1 MKTTEEIYQSLLAA
15 FAQRAGFTPE
25 ADCDLAVRLYAAAA
39 EIYSLYVQGEWVV
52 RQCFPQTAEGEYLDR
67 HAQLRGLERKEP
79 VAARGVVR
87 FSGEISENTDRP
99 IPAGTVCMTAGLIRF
114 ETIEDGLLAAGQAHV
129 DVPVQALVP
138 GISGNVAAGTILSMA
153 VAPAGISA
161 CSNPSPCQGGVDR
174 EGDEQ
179 LRQRVLDTFQRL
191 PNGAN
196 AAWYEQTAMGHEG
209 VAAARAVGRARG
221 IGTVD
226 VYIATAAGLPNGT
239 LLAAVQASPYRLT
252 TAEQFREFPDNID
265 FFVLEPQVKQMEDL
279 GWRYLEQHLDLE
291 LSPALRAAIDPVP
304 FGRQAMEED
313 RGCFTKYGYLSL
325 SGDEWQH
332 EQAVEHGRR
341 EPEKKPSIRERL
353 EQSKKECAGKD
364 RAQPIRDKSAPEL

>member
-1 MKTTEEIYQSLLAA
+1 MVKTVEEIYQEMLSAYGEKTGVA
-15 FAQRAGFTPE
+15 PAEG
-25 ADCDLAVRLYAAAA
+25 CDLSARLYACAAQVF
-39 EIYSLYVQGEWVV
+39 SLYVQAGWVA
-52 RQCFPQTAEGEYLDR
+52 RQAFPQTAEGEYLDR

-196 AAWYEQTAMGHEG
+196 AAFYQQGALSFDP
-209 VAAARAVGRARG
+209 VAAAVVVPKPGEQGRWMWWWPPTRG
-221 IGTVD
+221 FQTGTCWMNWPS
-226 VYIATAAGLPNGT
+226 IF
-239 LLAAVQASPYRLT
+239 S
-252 TAEQFREFPDNID
+252 TAERS
-265 FFVLEPQVKQMEDL
+265 L
-279 GWRYLEQHLDLE
+279 WRSRCGRPRHR
-291 LSPALRAAIDPVP
+291 LSRWPSRWRPTP
-304 FGRQAMEED
+304 NTGRS
-313 RGCFTKYGYLSL
+313 RCWRK
-325 SGDEWQH
+325 
-332 EQAVEHGRR
+332 
-341 EPEKKPSIRERL
+341 
-353 EQSKKECAGKD
+353 
-364 RAQPIRDKSAPEL
+364 